1 MKRRAIFL
9 DRDGTLVHPVHYPSC
24 PEQLRLYDHIGS
36 ELYGLQQ
43 MGFRLIVVTNQS
55 GIARG
60 YFSEADLQQM
70 HQHLAREL
78 AASDVYLSGIYYC
91 PHHIDGIIPELAIQ
105 CACRKP
111 EPGMLLRAAA
121 ELDLDL
127 HRSWLVGDILD
138 DIEAG
143 NRAGCR
149 TMLVDLG
156 TEELP
161 SQMKRC
167 PTFVARDSCHAL
179 RMIQTIESLGSA
191 LELTYRPENWRYAL
205 SAPYAV
211 RTCHNEAGSDSASAT
226 GSASSPMSGLA
237 LAQSQ
242 IAQSGADCSGEYV
255 MEEDSCRIL

>member
-36 ELYGLQQ
+36 ELYGLQL
-43 MGFRLIVVTNQS
+43 MGFRLIVITNQS

-60 YFSEADLQQM
+60 YFTEADLHQM
-70 HQHLAREL
+70 HQHLAHEL

-105 CACRKP
+105 CDCRKP

-143 NRAGCR
+143 NRVGCR

-156 TEELP
+156 TEGLP

-191 LELTYRPENWRYAL
+191 LELTYRPERWRHSLAA
-205 SAPYAV
+205 SISDP
-211 RTCHNEAGSDSASAT
+211 NAGTRLIASASM
-226 GSASSPMSGLA
+226 SASSTSGLVP
-237 LAQSQ
+237 AQSQ
-242 IAQSGADCSGEYV
+242 IAQSRPDCSGEYV
-255 MEEDSCRIL
+255 MEEDSCHIL

>member
-55 GIARG
+55 GLARG
-60 YFSEADLQQM
+60 YFTEADLRQM

-78 AASDVYLSGIYYC
+78 VASDVYLSGIYYC

-105 CACRKP
+105 CDCRKP

-127 HRSWLVGDILD
+127 HRSWFVGDILD

-149 TMLVDLG
+149 TILVDLG

-179 RMIQTIESLGSA
+179 RMIQTIESLASA
-191 LELTYRPENWRYAL
+191 LELTYRPESWRHSL
-205 SAPYAV
+205 IAPISDPNAV
-211 RTCHNEAGSDSASAT
+211 GSRLIASAQLI
-226 GSASSPMSGLA
+226 ASTSEP
-237 LAQSQ
+237 AQSCP
-242 IAQSGADCSGEYV
+242 DCSGEYV
-255 MEEDSCRIL
+255 MEEDSCHIL

>member
-24 PEQLRLYDHIGS
+24 PEQLQLYERIGS
-36 ELYGLQQ
+36 ELYGLQT
-43 MGFRLIVVTNQS
+43 MGFRLVVVTNQS

-60 YFSEADLQQM
+60 YFTEADLQKM
-70 HQHLAREL
+70 HQHLTHEL

-91 PHHIDGIIPELAIQ
+91 PHHVDGIIPELAIQ
-105 CACRKP
+105 CDCRKP

-143 NRAGCR
+143 NRVGCR
-149 TMLVDLG
+149 TVLVDLG

-161 SQMKRC
+161 THMWRY

-191 LELTYRPENWRYAL
+191 LELTYRPSQWMEAIAVGAEL
-205 SAPYAV
+205 PTAQSHSAHS
-211 RTCHNEAGSDSASAT
+211 RLTQSDS
-226 GSASSPMSGLA
+226 
-237 LAQSQ
+237 
-242 IAQSGADCSGEYV
+242 DCEISENGEHI
-255 MEEDSCRIL
+255 MEEHRCHIL